1 MYCWMFSDM
10 IKAGKV
16 AAMLVECPECSAKVS
31 SNAPACPHC
40 GSPRKVQEQIG
51 TAIPPPIPTV
61 TPPSEQ
67 ASAFHPGSMFRR
79 GPVSSPQFPYQPE
92 TFAILFMWTLILT
105 IASVPLVFI
114 IIGFGTII
122 AAIVLSSIFLYKA
135 WNQIQDGYQR
145 TSAGMAVGFCF
156 IPVFHLYWT
165 FVAYHGLSQDINA
178 YMRRNQIAAPPV
190 SEGLA
195 LAVCILSLVSVIPV
209 VWFFAAPA
217 AIVTGLIF
225 MHQVKV
231 ASMAIAKSK
240 LTPGPVPVLA

>member
-1 MYCWMFSDM
+1 M
-10 IKAGKV
+10 
-16 AAMLVECPECSAKVS
+16 
-31 SNAPACPHC
+31 
-40 GSPRKVQEQIG
+40 Q
-51 TAIPPPIPTV
+51 
-61 TPPSEQ
+61 
-67 ASAFHPGSMFRR
+67 RR
-79 GPVSSPQFPYQPE
+79 GPVSTPQFPYQPE
-92 TFAILFMWTLILT
+92 TFALLFMWTLILT

-114 IIGFGTII
+114 LIGFGTII
-122 AAIVLSSIFLYKA
+122 AAIVLASIFLYKT

-195 LAVCILSLVSVIPV
+195 LAVCILSLISVIPV

-217 AIVTGLIF
+217 AIITGLIF

-240 LTPGPVPVLA
+240 LPLGAVPAFA